1 MALCHSR
8 AATLSVADSVA
19 AAEHIP
25 VQDKPRVVMGQNEQR
40 ATIVYGNP
48 DTNNLFGDLGCRQN
62 VMTDPS
68 HGIGLSCIFMPC
80 FLPPSVFQSQL
91 NYSKCFHPP
100 FASRNSKKPDSW
112 GYLDWGHG
120 LELLFHLLDLLQ
132 GS

>member
-19 AAEHIP
+19 AAEHTP

-40 ATIVYGNP
+40 ATIMYGNP
-48 DTNNLFGDLGCRQN
+48 ETNNLFGDLGYRQN

-68 HGIGLSCIFMPC
+68 HGIGLSCHVSTFRFPK
-80 FLPPSVFQSQL
+80 SAQL
-91 NYSKCFHPP
+91 FNYSKCFHPP

-112 GYLDWGHG
+112 GYLDSGHG